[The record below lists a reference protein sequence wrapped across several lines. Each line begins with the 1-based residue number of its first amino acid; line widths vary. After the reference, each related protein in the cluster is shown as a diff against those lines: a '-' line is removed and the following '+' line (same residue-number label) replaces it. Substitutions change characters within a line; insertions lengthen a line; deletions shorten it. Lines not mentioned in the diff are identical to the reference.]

1 MRCPDEVEYAP
12 ARSAVAVRAATMRGA
27 LWLRAKLF
35 ATSALTYDGDL
46 VSRGQTDRHD
56 ETAPARER

>member
-35 ATSALTYDGDL
+35 ATSTLTNDGDL
-46 VSRGQTDRHD
+46 VSRGANRHD